1 MSENKKVIEKELK
14 DFELDIKSK
23 CLRAEFIDGIIL
35 NVKLPLEFLNIIQS
49 YMRNFI
55 IVENKFFYMFKEL

>member
-1 MSENKKVIEKELK
+1 MDKGGIFMSENKKVIEKELK

-35 NVKLPLEFLNIIQS
+35 NVKIPLEFFEYYSKLYEKLHNS
-49 YMRNFI
+49 G
-55 IVENKFFYMFKEL
+55 E